1 MLMWTAPSPVLAEI
15 GNARVHGPEAGEA
28 LIELADQIGAD
39 PIGGELRDALEDGSN
54 AFREA
59 NFGASVD
66 WYELAERL
74 APAGSSLKSQ
84 IRAMVRIASE
94 KRFLQG
100 ETRKQ
105 LPADEDELEDR
116 YKATY
121 SQAKSLYKDKRYED
135 AYRLFHDLWLVSGDF
150 KGTIKYLG
158 KAREKGDLRQVALAE
173 VDPDASEILRRQ
185 ASASAQP
192 ELAPLP
198 AEPEVSPA
206 LRIDELILQAQIEA
220 QDGRVE
226 TSRQLYQ
233 QALALEPDNSVARR
247 GLDNLGQLEASRR
260 EKELQLHIESLVEQG
275 RQAEDRGDWDQ
286 AEARY
291 LEAIELAPASNE
303 ISGSLAR
310 VQDAREEELRQV
322 ASAVPPAPVESSPE
336 NPAAAYLREGQAAL
350 ASEDLEKAEIAF
362 REVLGLEPSN
372 REAQAG
378 IREVVSLREA
388 RAARELDRTL
398 ELALQQGESFLGR
411 GLNDSARSAFQTA
424 LSLDPGNARAQAGM
438 RQLRASEEEVRSEAY
453 ANPVTEAPAAS
464 RREFQVADGDEMSED
479 VPPARGA
486 GEEAPLNT
494 VTENDPVSTPPASA
508 NEPPARSVEEIQ
520 APPPAPADA
529 QSQSEES
536 GGITGWFRGLFSGDE
551 PAETGATYAA
561 PPTAVAASSAPPP
574 AASGN
579 PQVNSLLEEAR
590 YQYEVERNLEA
601 ARQKWAWVLEI
612 DPSNKV
618 AQTYLAE
625 TEAEYQQYLATKE
638 RQEMASEQRRAQ
650 EALLRSPL
658 TIQTDRPTALSE
670 FMRLISFSTTE
681 EIEYYIA
688 EGAETPVFVNFVDR
702 PLSEVLDAVL
712 LPVGLTWSMDENGL
726 ITIETDLRHNAFR
739 LSEAQVSQ
747 VRSLLQSG
755 RMQTAIWGQ
764 PEPPSRGIEMTLDE
778 RQRVLLVV
786 GSRLHLQKVEDLL
799 SSLDSAERP
808 TLDTAFYK
816 IREQDGPKIKSLIN
830 AVVTADQGS
839 PFQMD
844 RRIFLDGDDLII
856 RDTPE
861 NLTKIEEL
869 LLDQNFIQK
878 MRDEDLEISNF
889 NLAPKDFETT
899 PRDVID
905 TFTSRIVV
913 TIKTLLYAKT
923 GEEAAA
929 AQGRR
934 MFFDNATY
942 QLTIIDTPANL
953 QRVGNYLN
961 SLPELR
967 RRRQQQVIFL
977 EHAIAEAMASDL
989 VSILGL
995 RGALQG
1001 VEGGETVVKRLSR
1014 GDEFT
1019 FRDLRI
1025 RVVRIEENNED
1036 DREDD
1041 SVELN
1046 IITGTNSSNVTLREL
1061 DTTFFENYELTAE
1074 DVQPTGNQDN
1084 NPGEGVA
1091 RVLVRYVGD
1100 TEEQEELAEEEIQRE
1115 QEIQDE
1121 AGVSIFPFGQLNAL
1135 IIRYENPAVL
1145 QDIQD
1150 LIVQLDL
1157 PTPQVEVET
1166 KFVQVNEQRARE
1178 FSADFGLENLV
1189 NGAGSLNSDFF
1200 NFNSGFG
1207 RPQDEI
1213 RNTGDIP
1220 LENPWAANLLNGTTV
1235 LDFVLGTGVPGLS
1248 FQLRML
1254 EAEGVLNI
1262 VNGPKVTML
1271 DNEQGEF
1278 RIERGSPYP
1287 DDVDIGGFEFFTGDQ
1302 TPAARAG
1309 GAGAGDIEFEDAF
1322 SDIPSATLANDD
1334 AGSLSEAIQ
1343 AVVLIVTPQITSEKS
1358 IILDITAELLDL
1370 DNFLGQQSFIG
1381 TSPFENQF
1389 SPFTERES
1397 DRTLDQMLAV
1407 QQANLEFL
1415 QQAQADSNLS
1425 PAFVDSLEGLVQDTI
1440 VNIGNIVTSV
1450 NPFQNGGVSGSEFQ
1464 NFQRRVRNN
1473 RIGPSAQLGLFTPG
1487 QVLRTR
1493 KLIITRA
1500 RASDGGTIV
1509 LGGWTGERTID
1520 STSGVPVLRNMP
1532 YIGKLF
1538 TRNARSS
1545 DRTTLLIFLTSHIL
1559 EDSYL
1564 GSGRSFFGN

>member
-1 MLMWTAPSPVLAEI
+1 MLIWAVPSPVSAEI
-15 GNARVHGPEAGEA
+15 GSARVHGPDAGES
-28 LIELADQIGAD
+28 LVELADQIGSER
-39 PIGGELRDALEDGSN
+39 IGDELREALEEGSD
-54 AFREA
+54 AFRDA
-59 NFGASVD
+59 NFGAAVD

-74 APAGSSLKSQ
+74 APEGSELKAQ
-84 IRAMVRIASE
+84 IRAMVRISSE

-100 ETRKQ
+100 ETRKH
-105 LPADEDELEDR
+105 LPGDEDELEDR

-121 SQAKSLYKDKRYED
+121 SQAKSLYKDHRYED

-150 KGTIKYLG
+150 KGTLKYMH
-158 KAREKGDLRQVALAE
+158 KTREKGDLSRVALSD

-185 ASASAQP
+185 ASASSQP

-198 AEPEVSPA
+198 EEPEAPA
-206 LRIDELILQAQIEA
+206 NDIDELILQAQVEA
-220 QDGRVE
+220 QAGRIE
-226 TSRQLYQ
+226 SSRQIYE
-233 QALALEPDNSVARR
+233 QALAMEPGNPVVQR
-247 GLDNLGQLEASRR
+247 GLDHLKQLEAGQE
-260 EKELQLHIESLVEQG
+260 EKELQLHIEDLVEQA
-275 RQAEDRGDWDQ
+275 RRHEADQDWSA
-286 AEARY
+286 AEAAYR
-291 LEAIELAPASNE
+291 EALELAPASNE

-310 VQDAREEELRQV
+310 VLEEQEAAAEAV
-322 ASAVPPAPVESSPE
+322 AAPPAET
-336 NPAAAYLREGQAAL
+336 PASGALKRAQAAI
-350 ASEDLEKAEIAF
+350 AEGNFEEAQAAF
-362 REVLGLEPSN
+362 EEVLELEPEN
-372 REAQAG
+372 REAMAG
-378 IREVVSLREA
+378 LREIAA
-388 RAARELDRTL
+388 RREDDAARELDRTI
-398 ELALQQGESFLGR
+398 ELALQQGESFLDQ
-411 GLNDSARSAFQTA
+411 GLNDSARSAFETA
-424 LSLDPGNARAQAGM
+424 LTLDPGNARAQAG
-438 RQLRASEEEVRSEAY
+438 LRKLRSGDVDGASEAY
-453 ANPVTEAPAAS
+453 ANPVSENPASTPRERRVAQAETMSEEVPAARPS
-464 RREFQVADGDEMSED
+464 GEEGEAVSESMAPQEP
-479 VPPARGA
+479 VSSPPA
-486 GEEAPLNT
+486 PM
-494 VTENDPVSTPPASA
+494 
-508 NEPPARSVEEIQ
+508 NEPPARQAQDVAAPVQQAAPSQPQEE
-520 APPPAPADA
+520 
-529 QSQSEES
+529 EG
-536 GGITGWFRGLFSGDE
+536 GGITGWFRGIFSGDDDE
-551 PAETGATYAA
+551 PAATRGASH
-561 PPTAVAASSAPPP
+561 AASSSSSSPPP
-574 AASGN
+574 STQTSSRQSGD
-579 PQVNSLLEEAR
+579 PQVNTLLEEAR

-601 ARQKWAWVLEI
+601 ARQKWEWVLEI
-612 DPSNKV
+612 DPGNKM

-625 TEAEYQQYLATKE
+625 TEDEYQQYLATRE
-638 RQEMASEQRRAQ
+638 QQEMAAEQRRAQ
-650 EALLRSPL
+650 EELLRSPL

-688 EGAETPVFVNFVDR
+688 DGAETPVFVNFVDR
-702 PLSEVLDAVL
+702 PLAEVLDAVL

-739 LSEAQVSQ
+739 LTESQVSQ

-764 PEPPSRGIEMTLDE
+764 PDPPSKGIEMTLDE

-839 PFQMD
+839 PFEMD

-878 MRDEDLEISNF
+878 MRDEDLEITNF

-942 QLTIIDTPANL
+942 QLTIIDTPTNL
-953 QRVGNYLN
+953 ARVGNYLN

-977 EHAIAEAMASDL
+977 EHAVAEAMASDL

-995 RGALQG
+995 RGAVAG
-1001 VEGGETVVKRLSR
+1001 VEAGETVVKRLSR

-1074 DVQPTGNQDN
+1074 DVQPTGNQED

-1100 TEEQEELAEEEIQRE
+1100 VEEQQALAEEEIQRE
-1115 QEIQDE
+1115 QEIQEE

-1135 IIRYENPAVL
+1135 IVRYENPAVL

-1150 LIVQLDL
+1150 LISQLDL

-1207 RPQDEI
+1207 RPQDEV
-1213 RNTGDIP
+1213 RPLGDVP

-1235 LDFVLGTGVPGLS
+1235 LDFILGTGVPGLS

-1278 RIERGSPYP
+1278 RIERGDPYP
-1287 DDVDIGGFEFFTGDQ
+1287 DTVETGNFDFFTGSRTEGGQ
-1302 TPAARAG
+1302 AG
-1309 GAGAGDIEFEDAF
+1309 SPGESLNISDDF
-1322 SDIPSATLANDD
+1322 SDTQGSSLANDD
-1334 AGSLSEAIQ
+1334 AGSLSDAMQ

-1358 IILDITAELLDL
+1358 IIFDITAELLDL
-1370 DNFLGQQSFIG
+1370 DNFIGQQAFVG
-1381 TSPFENQF
+1381 TNPFENDF
-1389 SPFTERES
+1389 FPFIED
-1397 DRTLDQMLAV
+1397 DRQQLLDQMLA
-1407 QQANLEFL
+1407 A
-1415 QQAQADSNLS
+1415 QQAQVDLINQLS
-1425 PAFVDSLEGLVQDTI
+1425 EEGTPPSPELVDALAELLSGT
-1440 VNIGNIVTSV
+1440 VTSV
-1450 NPFQNGGVSGSEFQ
+1450 SDVVASINPFQDPELTGGPFQEFSK
-1464 NFQRRVRNN
+1464 RVRNN
-1473 RIGPSAQLGLFTPG
+1473 RIGPFAQLGLFTPG
-1487 QVLRTR
+1487 QMMRTR

-1500 RASDGGTIV
+1500 RSSDGGTIV

-1538 TRNARSS
+1538 TRNSRSS

-1559 EDSYL
+1559 EDSYV
-1564 GSGRSFFGN
+1564 GAERSAFFGTQ